1 MNNPFPKLLS
11 SQVAFDMA
19 QTLLMGFQRH
29 YSIFREAGKSAK
41 ESFEKQDWH
50 NIRQLLRD
58 RITFYDQRVIET
70 AQALEEEFDAH
81 AISDEIWQQVKL
93 HYIGLLSNLHQPELA
108 ETFFNS
114 VTTRILASRYFN
126 NKFIFIRPTISTEY
140 LENDEAP
147 SKPSYRAYYPGDIS
161 GLRAVTRN
169 LLTSFELQNPFENL
183 ERDLTLTTELIEN
196 SLADTNS
203 STDFQIHALSTL
215 FFRNKTAYIMG
226 RIINGEKIFPLVI
239 ALMHNPKGQL
249 VIDGVLLTEVH
260 LRLIFSFT
268 HSYFLVDMEVPSAYV
283 TFMRSLLPHKPRAEI
298 YNMVGLQKHG
308 KNLFY
313 RDFQHHLMH
322 STDRFRIAP
331 GIRGLVMLVFDLPSY
346 PYVFKL
352 IKDYFPPPKETSREQ
367 IIAKYQLVKQHDRVG
382 RMADSLEFS
391 NVAFPLERVTPELLS
406 EIQEQCSSLLELSIN
421 PTGEKELIIKHL
433 YIERR
438 MTPLNIR
445 LQEGS
450 PSEVEDGVIQY
461 GEAIK
466 NLIAAN
472 IFPGDLLYKNFGV
485 TRYGRVAF
493 YDYDEIEYLTD
504 CEVRHVPAPR
514 NEDDEMA
521 SEPWYRIGPKDI
533 FPETYKTFL
542 LGNDRIKQLLLKH
555 HADLFDPAMWQSYK
569 DRLLSGEIPDFI
581 EYDHSLRL
589 KNIFPQKFS

>member
-19 QTLLMGFQRH
+19 QTLLQGFMRH
-29 YSIFREAGKSAK
+29 YSIFRDAGRLAK
-41 ESFEKQDWH
+41 EAFENQDWH
-50 NIRQLLRD
+50 GIRQLLRD

-70 AQALEEEFDAH
+70 AQNLEDEFDAH
-81 AISDEIWQQVKL
+81 ALSDEIWQQVKL

-114 VTTRILASRYFN
+114 VTTRILASKYFN
-126 NKFIFIRPTISTEY
+126 NKFIFVRPTISTEY

-147 SKPSYRAYYPGDIS
+147 SKPSYRAYYPGDVQ
-161 GLRAVTRN
+161 GLQPV
-169 LLTSFELQNPFENL
+169 LKSLITSFDLKNSFENL
-183 ERDLTLTTELIEN
+183 ERDLDLTTALIKE
-196 SLADTNS
+196 SLSSTTS

-226 RIINGEKIFPLVI
+226 RIINGEKISPVVL

-249 VIDGVLLTEVH
+249 VIDGILLSEVD

-283 TFMRSLLPHKPRAEI
+283 TFMRSLLPHKPRAEL
-298 YNMVGLQKHG
+298 YNMIGLQKHG

-322 STDRFRIAP
+322 STDQFRIAP

-352 IKDYFPPPKETSREQ
+352 IKDYFPPPKETSRNQ
-367 IIAKYQLVKQHDRVG
+367 IMAKYQLVKQHDRVG

-391 NVAFPLERVTPELLS
+391 NVAFPLNRFTPELLT
-406 EIQEQCSSLLELSIN
+406 ELEEHCASLLEFSG
-421 PTGEKELIIKHL
+421 GEGPDAELVIKHL

-450 PSEVEDGVIQY
+450 PTEIEDGVIQY

-504 CEVRHVPAPR
+504 CEIREVPAPR

-542 LGNDRIKQLLLKH
+542 LGNDQIRDLLLKH
-555 HADLFDPAMWQSYK
+555 HPDLFEPTMWQSYK
-569 DRLLSGEIPDFI
+569 NRLLAGEIPDFI
-581 EYDHSLRL
+581 EYDQTLRL
-589 KNIFPQKFS
+589 KNIFPDYYR

>member
-1 MNNPFPKLLS
+1 
-11 SQVAFDMA
+11 MA

-29 YSIFREAGKSAK
+29 YNIFREAGRSAK
-41 ESFEKQDWH
+41 QAFENQDWH
-50 NIRQLLRD
+50 GIRQLLRD
-58 RITFYDQRVIET
+58 RITFYDQRVMET
-70 AQALEEEFDAH
+70 AQTLEDEFDAH
-81 AISDEIWQQVKL
+81 ALSDEIWQQVKL

-114 VTTRILASRYFN
+114 VTTRILASEYFN
-126 NKFIFIRPTISTEY
+126 NKFIFVRPTISTEY

-147 SKPSYRAYYPGDIS
+147 SKPSYRAYYPGDIH
-161 GLRAVTRN
+161 GLTLVLRN
-169 LLTSFELQNPFENL
+169 MIESFEIKNVFEDLDRDLDLTSS
-183 ERDLTLTTELIEN
+183 LIKD
-196 SLADTNS
+196 SLSNTSS
-203 STDFQIHALSTL
+203 STDFQIHTLSTL

-226 RIINGEKIFPLVI
+226 RIINGENIFPLVL
-239 ALMHNPKGQL
+239 ALMHNSKGQL
-249 VIDGVLLTEVH
+249 VIDGILLSEVH

-268 HSYFLVDMEVPSAYV
+268 HSYFLADMEVPSAYV
-283 TFMRSLLPHKPRAEI
+283 TFMRSLLPHKPRAEL
-298 YNMVGLQKHG
+298 YNMIGLQKHG

-313 RDFQHHLMH
+313 RDLQHHLMH
-322 STDRFRIAP
+322 SSDRFRIAP

-352 IKDYFPPPKETSREQ
+352 IKDNFPPPKETSRAQ
-367 IIAKYQLVKQHDRVG
+367 IMAKYQLVKQHDRVG
-382 RMADSLEFS
+382 RMADSLEFA
-391 NVAFPLERVTPELLS
+391 NIAFPLDRFTPELLT
-406 EIQEQCSSLLELSIN
+406 ELREQCFSSLEFSTDTNSEQELV
-421 PTGEKELIIKHL
+421 IKHL

-450 PSEVEDGVIQY
+450 PKEVEDGVIQY
-461 GEAIK
+461 GDAIK

-504 CEVRHVPAPR
+504 CQIRKVPDAR
-514 NEDDEMA
+514 DEGDEMA

-542 LGNDRIKQLLLKH
+542 LGNDHIRKLLLKH
-555 HADLFDPAMWQSYK
+555 HADLFEPSMWQSYK
-569 DRLLSGEIPDFI
+569 DRLLAGEIPDFI
-581 EYDHSLRL
+581 EYDQALRL
-589 KNIFPQKFS
+589 KNIYPEKFS

>member
-19 QTLLMGFQRH
+19 QTLLQGFMRH
-29 YSIFREAGKSAK
+29 YSIFRDAGRLAK
-41 ESFEKQDWH
+41 EAFENQDWH
-50 NIRQLLRD
+50 GIRQLLRD

-70 AQALEEEFDAH
+70 AQNLEDEFDAH
-81 AISDEIWQQVKL
+81 ALSDEIWQQVKL
-93 HYIGLLSNLHQPELA
+93 HYIGLLSKLHQPELA

-114 VTTRILASRYFN
+114 VTTRILASKYFN
-126 NKFIFIRPTISTEY
+126 NKFILVRPTISTEY

-147 SKPSYRAYYPGDIS
+147 SKPSYRAYYPGDVQ
-161 GLRAVTRN
+161 GLQPV
-169 LLTSFELQNPFENL
+169 LKSLITSFDLKNSFENL
-183 ERDLTLTTELIEN
+183 ERDLDLTTALIKE
-196 SLADTNS
+196 SLSSTTR

-226 RIINGEKIFPLVI
+226 RIINGEKISPVVL

-249 VIDGVLLTEVH
+249 VIDGILLSEVD

-283 TFMRSLLPHKPRAEI
+283 TFMRSLLPHKPRAEL
-298 YNMVGLQKHG
+298 YNMIGLQKHG

-322 STDRFRIAP
+322 STDQFRIAP

-352 IKDYFPPPKETSREQ
+352 IKDYFPPPKETSRNQ
-367 IIAKYQLVKQHDRVG
+367 IMAKYQLVKQHDRVG

-391 NVAFPLERVTPELLS
+391 NVAFPLNRFTPELLT
-406 EIQEQCSSLLELSIN
+406 ELEEHCASLLEFSG
-421 PTGEKELIIKHL
+421 GEGPDAELVIKHL

-450 PSEVEDGVIQY
+450 PTEIEDGVIQY

-504 CEVRHVPAPR
+504 CEIREVPAPR

-542 LGNDRIKQLLLKH
+542 LGNDQIRDLLLKH
-555 HADLFDPAMWQSYK
+555 HPDLFEPTMWQSYK
-569 DRLLSGEIPDFI
+569 NRLLAGEIPDFI
-581 EYDHSLRL
+581 EYDQTLRL
-589 KNIFPQKFS
+589 KNIFPDYYR

>member
-11 SQVAFDMA
+11 SQVAYDMA

-29 YSIFREAGKSAK
+29 YSIFREAGRSAK
-41 ESFEKQDWH
+41 QAFENRNWQG
-50 NIRQLLRD
+50 IRQLLRD

-70 AQALEEEFDAH
+70 AQMLEDEFDAH
-81 AISDEIWQQVKL
+81 ALSDEIWQQVKL

-114 VTTRILASRYFN
+114 VTTRILASKYFN
-126 NKFIFIRPTISTEY
+126 NKFIFVRPTISTEY

-147 SKPSYRAYYPGDIS
+147 SKPSYRAYYPGDID
-161 GLRAVTRN
+161 GLKPILKN
-169 LLTSFELQNPFENL
+169 LINSFELNNSFENL
-183 ERDLTLTTELIEN
+183 ERDLDLTTKLIQD
-196 SLADTNS
+196 SLSHTSS

-226 RIINGEKIFPLVI
+226 RIINGEKIFPLVL
-239 ALMHNPKGQL
+239 ALMHNAKGQL
-249 VIDGVLLTEVH
+249 VIDGILLSEVH

-283 TFMRSLLPHKPRAEI
+283 TFMRSLLPHKPRAEL
-298 YNMVGLQKHG
+298 YNMIGLQKHG

-322 STDRFRIAP
+322 STDPFRIAP

-367 IIAKYQLVKQHDRVG
+367 IMAKYQLVKQHDRVG

-391 NVAFPLERVTPELLS
+391 NVAFPLNRFTPELLA
-406 EIQEQCSSLLELSIN
+406 ELREHCSSLLEFNSN
-421 PTGEKELIIKHL
+421 DAEQELVIKHL

-450 PSEVEDGVIQY
+450 PQEIEDGVIQY

-504 CEVRHVPAPR
+504 CEIRRVPPPR
-514 NEDDEMA
+514 DEEDEMA

-533 FPETYKTFL
+533 FPETYKAFL
-542 LGNDRIKQLLLKH
+542 LGNDRIRELLLKH
-555 HADLFDPAMWQSYK
+555 HADLFEPSMWQSYK
-569 DRLLSGEIPDFI
+569 DRLLAGEIPDFI
-581 EYDHSLRL
+581 EYDQSLRL
-589 KNIFPQKFS
+589 KQIFPKEFA

>member
-19 QTLLMGFQRH
+19 QTLLMGFMRH
-29 YSIFREAGKSAK
+29 YSIFREAGRSAK
-41 ESFEKQDWH
+41 QAFENQDWH
-50 NIRQLLRD
+50 GIRQLLRD

-70 AQALEEEFDAH
+70 AQNLEDEFDAH
-81 AISDEIWQQVKL
+81 ALSDEIWQQVKL

-114 VTTRILASRYFN
+114 VTTRILASKYFN
-126 NKFIFIRPTISTEY
+126 NKFIFVRPTISTEY
-140 LENDEAP
+140 LENDEMP
-147 SKPSYRAYYPGDIS
+147 SRPSYRAYYPGEIQ
-161 GLRAVTRN
+161 GLKSVLKN
-169 LLTSFELQNPFENL
+169 LIDSFDLKNSFENL
-183 ERDLTLTTELIEN
+183 DRDLELTTALIQE
-196 SLADTNS
+196 SLSTTTS

-226 RIINGEKIFPLVI
+226 RIINGEKISPLVL
-239 ALMHNPKGQL
+239 ALMHTANGKL
-249 VIDGVLLTEVH
+249 VIDGILLSEVH

-298 YNMVGLQKHG
+298 YNMLGLQKHG

-322 STDRFRIAP
+322 STDQFRIAP

-367 IIAKYQLVKQHDRVG
+367 IMAKYQLVKQHDRVG

-391 NVAFPLERVTPELLS
+391 NVAFPLNRFTPQLLAEL
-406 EIQEQCSSLLELSIN
+406 EEHCASLLEFSQN
-421 PTGEKELIIKHL
+421 HGPDAELVIKHL

-450 PSEVEDGVIQY
+450 LSEIEDGVIQY

-504 CEVRHVPAPR
+504 CEIREVPASR

-542 LGNDRIKQLLLKH
+542 LGNDQIRDLLLKH
-555 HADLFDPAMWQSYK
+555 HADLFEPAMWQSYK
-569 DRLLSGEIPDFI
+569 NRLLAGEIPDFI
-581 EYDHSLRL
+581 EYDQALRL
-589 KNIFPQKFS
+589 KHIFPEKFK

>member
-1 MNNPFPKLLS
+1 
-11 SQVAFDMA
+11 
-19 QTLLMGFQRH
+19 
-29 YSIFREAGKSAK
+29 
-41 ESFEKQDWH
+41 
-50 NIRQLLRD
+50 
-58 RITFYDQRVIET
+58 
-70 AQALEEEFDAH
+70 
-81 AISDEIWQQVKL
+81 
-93 HYIGLLSNLHQPELA
+93 
-108 ETFFNS
+108 
-114 VTTRILASRYFN
+114 
-126 NKFIFIRPTISTEY
+126 
-140 LENDEAP
+140 
-147 SKPSYRAYYPGDIS
+147 
-161 GLRAVTRN
+161 
-169 LLTSFELQNPFENL
+169 
-183 ERDLTLTTELIEN
+183 
-196 SLADTNS
+196 
-203 STDFQIHALSTL
+203 
-215 FFRNKTAYIMG
+215 
-226 RIINGEKIFPLVI
+226 
-239 ALMHNPKGQL
+239 
-249 VIDGVLLTEVH
+249 
-260 LRLIFSFT
+260 
-268 HSYFLVDMEVPSAYV
+268 
-283 TFMRSLLPHKPRAEI
+283 
-298 YNMVGLQKHG
+298 
-308 KNLFY
+308 
-313 RDFQHHLMH
+313 
-322 STDRFRIAP
+322 
-331 GIRGLVMLVFDLPSY
+331 MLVFDLPSY

-367 IIAKYQLVKQHDRVG
+367 IMAKYQLVKQHDRVG

-391 NVAFPLERVTPELLS
+391 NVAFPLERFTPALIS
-406 EIQEQCSSLLELSIN
+406 EIQKQCSFLLEFSTN
-421 PTGEKELIIKHL
+421 PSGESELIIKHL

-504 CEVRHVPAPR
+504 CEVRHVPTPR

>member
-19 QTLLMGFQRH
+19 QTLLQGFMRH
-29 YSIFREAGKSAK
+29 YSIFRDAGRLAK
-41 ESFEKQDWH
+41 AAFESQDWH
-50 NIRQLLRD
+50 GIRQLLRD
-58 RITFYDQRVIET
+58 RITFYDQRVLET
-70 AQALEEEFDAH
+70 ARHLEEEFDAP
-81 AISDEIWQQVKL
+81 ALSDEIWQQVKL

-114 VTTRILASRYFN
+114 VTTRILASKYFN
-126 NKFIFIRPTISTEY
+126 NKFIFVRPTISTEY

-147 SKPSYRAYYPGDIS
+147 SKPSYRAYYPGDIQ
-161 GLRAVTRN
+161 GLQFVLRS
-169 LLTSFELQNPFENL
+169 LISSFDLKNSFENL
-183 ERDLTLTTELIEN
+183 DRDLELTTKLIKQ
-196 SLADTNS
+196 SLSNTTS

-226 RIINGEKIFPLVI
+226 RIINGEKISPLVL

-249 VIDGVLLTEVH
+249 IIDGILLSEVD

-283 TFMRSLLPHKPRAEI
+283 TFMRSLLPHKPRAEL
-298 YNMVGLQKHG
+298 YNMIGLQKHG

-322 STDRFRIAP
+322 STDQFRIAP

-352 IKDYFPPPKETSREQ
+352 IKDFFPPPKETSRDQ
-367 IIAKYQLVKQHDRVG
+367 IMAKYQLVKQHDRVG

-391 NVAFPLERVTPELLS
+391 NVAFPLNRFTPELLA
-406 EIQEQCSSLLELSIN
+406 ELEEHCASLLEFSGSEG
-421 PTGEKELIIKHL
+421 PDSELVIKHL

-450 PSEVEDGVIQY
+450 PAEIEDGVIQY

-504 CEVRHVPAPR
+504 CEIREVPTPR

-542 LGNDRIKQLLLKH
+542 LGNDQIRDLLLKH
-555 HADLFDPAMWQSYK
+555 HADLFHPAMWQSYK
-569 DRLLSGEIPDFI
+569 NRLLAGEIPDFI
-581 EYDHSLRL
+581 EYDQSLRL
-589 KNIFPQKFS
+589 RNIFPDTYR

>member
-11 SQVAFDMA
+11 SQVAYDMA

-29 YSIFREAGKSAK
+29 YSIFREAGRSAK
-41 ESFEKQDWH
+41 QAFENRNWQG
-50 NIRQLLRD
+50 IRQLLRD

-70 AQALEEEFDAH
+70 AQMLEDEFDAH
-81 AISDEIWQQVKL
+81 ALSDEIWQQVKL

-114 VTTRILASRYFN
+114 VTTRILASKYFN
-126 NKFIFIRPTISTEY
+126 NKFIFVRPTISTEY

-147 SKPSYRAYYPGDIS
+147 SKPSYRAYYPGDID
-161 GLRAVTRN
+161 GLKPILKN
-169 LLTSFELQNPFENL
+169 LVNSFELNNSFENL
-183 ERDLTLTTELIEN
+183 ERDLDLTTKLIQD
-196 SLADTNS
+196 SLSHTSS

-226 RIINGEKIFPLVI
+226 RIINGEKIFPLVL
-239 ALMHNPKGQL
+239 ALMHNAKGQL
-249 VIDGVLLTEVH
+249 VIDGILLSEVH

-283 TFMRSLLPHKPRAEI
+283 TFMRSLLPHKPRAEL
-298 YNMVGLQKHG
+298 YNMIGLQKHG

-322 STDRFRIAP
+322 STDPFRIAP

-367 IIAKYQLVKQHDRVG
+367 IMAKYQLVKQHDRVG

-391 NVAFPLERVTPELLS
+391 NVAFPLNRFTPELLA
-406 EIQEQCSSLLELSIN
+406 ELREHCSSLLEFNSN
-421 PTGEKELIIKHL
+421 DAEQELVIKHL

-450 PSEVEDGVIQY
+450 PQEIEDGVIQY

-504 CEVRHVPAPR
+504 CEIRRVPPPR
-514 NEDDEMA
+514 DEEDEMA

-533 FPETYKTFL
+533 FPETYKAFL
-542 LGNDRIKQLLLKH
+542 LGNDRIRELLLKH
-555 HADLFDPAMWQSYK
+555 HADLFEPSMWQSYK
-569 DRLLSGEIPDFI
+569 DRLLAGEIPDFI
-581 EYDHSLRL
+581 EYDQSLRL
-589 KNIFPQKFS
+589 KQIFPKEFA

>member
-19 QTLLMGFQRH
+19 QTLLQGFMRH
-29 YSIFREAGKSAK
+29 YSIFRDAGRLAK
-41 ESFEKQDWH
+41 EAFENQDWH
-50 NIRQLLRD
+50 GIRQLLRD

-70 AQALEEEFDAH
+70 AQNLEDEFDAH
-81 AISDEIWQQVKL
+81 ALSDEIWQQVKL

-114 VTTRILASRYFN
+114 VTTRILASKYFN
-126 NKFIFIRPTISTEY
+126 NKFIFVRPTISTEY

-147 SKPSYRAYYPGDIS
+147 SKPSYRAYYPGDVQ
-161 GLRAVTRN
+161 GLQPV
-169 LLTSFELQNPFENL
+169 LKSLITSFDLKNSFENL
-183 ERDLTLTTELIEN
+183 ERDLDLTTALIKE
-196 SLADTNS
+196 SLSSTTR

-226 RIINGEKIFPLVI
+226 RIINGEKISPLVL

-249 VIDGVLLTEVH
+249 VIDGILLSEVD

-283 TFMRSLLPHKPRAEI
+283 TFMRSLLPHKPRAEL
-298 YNMVGLQKHG
+298 YNMIGLQKHG

-322 STDRFRIAP
+322 STDQFRIAP

-352 IKDYFPPPKETSREQ
+352 IKDYFPPPKETSRNQ
-367 IIAKYQLVKQHDRVG
+367 IMAKYQLVKQHDRVG

-391 NVAFPLERVTPELLS
+391 NVAFPLNRFTPELLT
-406 EIQEQCSSLLELSIN
+406 ELEEHCASLLEFSG
-421 PTGEKELIIKHL
+421 GEGPDAELVIKHL

-450 PSEVEDGVIQY
+450 PTEIEDGVIQY

-504 CEVRHVPAPR
+504 CEIREVPAPR

-542 LGNDRIKQLLLKH
+542 LGNDQIRDLLLKH
-555 HADLFDPAMWQSYK
+555 HPDLFEPTMWQSYK
-569 DRLLSGEIPDFI
+569 NRLLAGEIPDFI
-581 EYDHSLRL
+581 EYDQTLRL
-589 KNIFPQKFS
+589 KNIFPDYYR

>member
-11 SQVAFDMA
+11 SQVAYDMA

-29 YSIFREAGKSAK
+29 YSIFREAGRSAK
-41 ESFEKQDWH
+41 QAFENRNWQG
-50 NIRQLLRD
+50 IRQLLRD

-70 AQALEEEFDAH
+70 AQMLEDEFDAH
-81 AISDEIWQQVKL
+81 ALSDEIWQQVKL

-114 VTTRILASRYFN
+114 VTTRILASKYFN
-126 NKFIFIRPTISTEY
+126 NKFIFVRPTISTEY

-147 SKPSYRAYYPGDIS
+147 SKPSYRAYYPGDID
-161 GLRAVTRN
+161 GLKPILKN
-169 LLTSFELQNPFENL
+169 LVNSFELNNSFENL
-183 ERDLTLTTELIEN
+183 ERDLDLTTKLIRD
-196 SLADTNS
+196 SLSHTSS

-226 RIINGEKIFPLVI
+226 RIINGEKIFPLVL
-239 ALMHNPKGQL
+239 ALMHNAKGQL
-249 VIDGVLLTEVH
+249 VIDGILLSEVH

-283 TFMRSLLPHKPRAEI
+283 TFMRSLLPHKPRAEL
-298 YNMVGLQKHG
+298 YNMIGLQKHG

-322 STDRFRIAP
+322 STDPFRIAP

-367 IIAKYQLVKQHDRVG
+367 IMAKYQLVKQHDRVG

-391 NVAFPLERVTPELLS
+391 NVAFPLNRFTPELLA
-406 EIQEQCSSLLELSIN
+406 ELREHCSSLLEFNSN
-421 PTGEKELIIKHL
+421 DAEQELVIKHL

-450 PSEVEDGVIQY
+450 PQEIEDGVIQY

-504 CEVRHVPAPR
+504 CEIRRVPPPR
-514 NEDDEMA
+514 DEEDEMA

-533 FPETYKTFL
+533 FPETYKAFL
-542 LGNDRIKQLLLKH
+542 LGNDRIRELLLKH
-555 HADLFDPAMWQSYK
+555 HADLFEPSMWQSYK
-569 DRLLSGEIPDFI
+569 DRLLAGEIPDFI
-581 EYDHSLRL
+581 EYDQSLRL
-589 KNIFPQKFS
+589 KHIFPKEFA

>member
-11 SQVAFDMA
+11 SQVAYDMA

-29 YSIFREAGKSAK
+29 YSIFREAGRSAK
-41 ESFEKQDWH
+41 QAFENRNWQG
-50 NIRQLLRD
+50 IRQLLRD

-70 AQALEEEFDAH
+70 AQMLEDEFDAH
-81 AISDEIWQQVKL
+81 ALSDEIWQQVKL

-114 VTTRILASRYFN
+114 VTTRILASKYFN
-126 NKFIFIRPTISTEY
+126 NKFIFVRPTISTEY

-147 SKPSYRAYYPGDIS
+147 SKPSYRAYYPGDID
-161 GLRAVTRN
+161 GLKPILKN
-169 LLTSFELQNPFENL
+169 LVNSFELNNSFENL
-183 ERDLTLTTELIEN
+183 ERDLDLTTKLIQD
-196 SLADTNS
+196 SLSHTSS

-226 RIINGEKIFPLVI
+226 RIINGEKIFPLVL
-239 ALMHNPKGQL
+239 ALMHNAKGQL
-249 VIDGVLLTEVH
+249 VIDGILLSEVH

-283 TFMRSLLPHKPRAEI
+283 TFMRSLLPHKPRAEL
-298 YNMVGLQKHG
+298 YNMIGLQKHG

-322 STDRFRIAP
+322 STDPFRIAP

-367 IIAKYQLVKQHDRVG
+367 IMAKYQLVKQHDRVG

-391 NVAFPLERVTPELLS
+391 NVAFPLNRFTPELLA
-406 EIQEQCSSLLELSIN
+406 ELREHCSSLLEFNSN
-421 PTGEKELIIKHL
+421 DAEQELVIKHL

-450 PSEVEDGVIQY
+450 PQEIEDGVIQY

-504 CEVRHVPAPR
+504 CEIRRVPPPR
-514 NEDDEMA
+514 DEEDEMA

-533 FPETYKTFL
+533 FPETYKAFL
-542 LGNDRIKQLLLKH
+542 LGNDRIRELLLKH
-555 HADLFDPAMWQSYK
+555 HADLFEPSMWQSYK
-569 DRLLSGEIPDFI
+569 DRLLAGEIPDFI
-581 EYDHSLRL
+581 EYDQSLRL
-589 KNIFPQKFS
+589 KHIFPKEFA

>member
-19 QTLLMGFQRH
+19 QTLLQGFMRH
-29 YSIFREAGKSAK
+29 YSIFRDAGRLAK
-41 ESFEKQDWH
+41 AAFENQDWH
-50 NIRQLLRD
+50 GIRQLLRD
-58 RITFYDQRVIET
+58 RITFYDQRVLET
-70 AQALEEEFDAH
+70 ARHLEEEFDAP
-81 AISDEIWQQVKL
+81 ALSDEIWQQVKL

-114 VTTRILASRYFN
+114 VTTRILASKYFN
-126 NKFIFIRPTISTEY
+126 NKFIFVRPTISTEY

-147 SKPSYRAYYPGDIS
+147 SKPSYRAYYPGDIQ
-161 GLRAVTRN
+161 GLQFVLRS
-169 LLTSFELQNPFENL
+169 LISSFDLKNSFENL
-183 ERDLTLTTELIEN
+183 DRDLDLTTKLIKQ
-196 SLADTNS
+196 SLSNTTS

-226 RIINGEKIFPLVI
+226 RIINGEKISPLVL
-239 ALMHNPKGQL
+239 ALMHNPKGEL
-249 VIDGVLLTEVH
+249 VIDGILLSEVD

-283 TFMRSLLPHKPRAEI
+283 TFMRSLLPHKPRAEL
-298 YNMVGLQKHG
+298 YNMIGLQKHG

-322 STDRFRIAP
+322 STDQFRIAP

-352 IKDYFPPPKETSREQ
+352 IKDYFPPPKETSRDQ
-367 IIAKYQLVKQHDRVG
+367 IMAKYQLVKQHDRVG

-391 NVAFPLERVTPELLS
+391 NVAFPLNRFTAELLS
-406 EIQEQCSSLLELSIN
+406 ELEEHCASLLEFSG
-421 PTGEKELIIKHL
+421 GEGPDAELVIKHL

-450 PSEVEDGVIQY
+450 PAEIEDGVIQY

-504 CEVRHVPAPR
+504 CEIREVPAPR

-542 LGNDRIKQLLLKH
+542 LGNDQIRDLLLKH
-555 HADLFDPAMWQSYK
+555 HADLFQPAMWQSYK
-569 DRLLSGEIPDFI
+569 NRLLAGEIPDFI
-581 EYDHSLRL
+581 EYDQSLRL
-589 KNIFPQKFS
+589 KNIFPDNF

>member
-19 QTLLMGFQRH
+19 QTLLQGFMRH
-29 YSIFREAGKSAK
+29 YSIFRDAGRLAK
-41 ESFEKQDWH
+41 QAFENQDWH
-50 NIRQLLRD
+50 GIRQLLRD

-70 AQALEEEFDAH
+70 AANLEDEFDAH
-81 AISDEIWQQVKL
+81 ALSDEIWQQVKL

-114 VTTRILASRYFN
+114 VTTRILASKYFN
-126 NKFIFIRPTISTEY
+126 NKFIFVRPTISTEY
-140 LENDEAP
+140 LENDEVP
-147 SKPSYRAYYPGDIS
+147 SKPSYRAYYPGDVQ
-161 GLRAVTRN
+161 GLQTVLKSLIA
-169 LLTSFELQNPFENL
+169 SFDLKNSFENL
-183 ERDLTLTTELIEN
+183 DRDLELTTVLIKK
-196 SLADTNS
+196 SLS
-203 STDFQIHALSTL
+203 STASATDFQIHALSTL

-226 RIINGEKIFPLVI
+226 RIINGEKISPLVL
-239 ALMHNPKGQL
+239 ALMHNSKGEL
-249 VIDGVLLTEVH
+249 VIDGILLSDVH

-283 TFMRSLLPHKPRAEI
+283 TFMRSLLPHKPRAEL
-298 YNMVGLQKHG
+298 YNMIGLQKHG

-322 STDRFRIAP
+322 STDQFRIAP

-352 IKDYFPPPKETSREQ
+352 IKDFFPPPKETTREQ
-367 IIAKYQLVKQHDRVG
+367 IMAKYQLVKQHDRVG

-391 NVAFPLERVTPELLS
+391 NVAFPLNRFTPELLA
-406 EIQEQCSSLLELSIN
+406 ELEEHCSSLLEFSKN
-421 PTGEKELIIKHL
+421 DGPDAELVIKHL

-450 PSEVEDGVIQY
+450 PAEIEDGVIQY

-504 CEVRHVPAPR
+504 CEIREVPESR

-542 LGNDRIKQLLLKH
+542 LGNDQIRDLLLKH
-555 HADLFDPAMWQSYK
+555 HADLFKPAMWQSYK
-569 DRLLSGEIPDFI
+569 NRLLAGEIPDFI
-581 EYDHSLRL
+581 EYDQSLRL
-589 KNIFPQKFS
+589 KNIFPDNYR

>member
-19 QTLLMGFQRH
+19 QTLLEGFMRH
-29 YSIFREAGKSAK
+29 YSIFRDAGRLAK
-41 ESFEKQDWH
+41 NAFENQDWH
-50 NIRQLLRD
+50 GIRQLLRD
-58 RITFYDQRVIET
+58 RITFYDQRVLET
-70 AQALEEEFDAH
+70 ARHLEEEFDAP
-81 AISDEIWQQVKL
+81 ALSDEIWQQVKL

-114 VTTRILASRYFN
+114 VTTRILASKYFN
-126 NKFIFIRPTISTEY
+126 NKFIFVRPTISTEY

-147 SKPSYRAYYPGDIS
+147 SKPSYRAYYPGDIQ
-161 GLRAVTRN
+161 GLQSVLKN
-169 LLTSFELQNPFENL
+169 LITSFGLKNSFENL
-183 ERDLTLTTELIEN
+183 DRDLELTTALIQE
-196 SLADTNS
+196 SLSTTAS

-226 RIINGEKIFPLVI
+226 RIINGEKISPLVL
-239 ALMHNPKGQL
+239 ALMHNPKGEL
-249 VIDGVLLTEVH
+249 VIDGILLSEID

-283 TFMRSLLPHKPRAEI
+283 TFMRSLLPHKPRAEL
-298 YNMVGLQKHG
+298 YNMIGLQKHG

-367 IIAKYQLVKQHDRVG
+367 IMAKYQLVKQHDRVG

-391 NVAFPLERVTPELLS
+391 NVAFPLNRFTPELLA
-406 EIQEQCSSLLELSIN
+406 ELEEHCSSLLEFGN
-421 PTGEKELIIKHL
+421 HDDPNTELVIKHL

-450 PSEVEDGVIQY
+450 PPEIEDGVIQY

-504 CEVRHVPAPR
+504 CEIREVPAPR
-514 NEDDEMA
+514 NEEDEMA

-542 LGNDRIKQLLLKH
+542 LGNKQIRDLLLKH
-555 HADLFDPAMWQSYK
+555 HADLFEPAMWQSYK
-569 DRLLSGEIPDFI
+569 NRLLAGEIPDFI
-581 EYDHSLRL
+581 EYDQSLRL
-589 KNIFPQKFS
+589 RSIFPDHYR

>member
-19 QTLLMGFQRH
+19 QTLLQGFMRH
-29 YSIFREAGKSAK
+29 YSIFRDAGRLAK
-41 ESFEKQDWH
+41 AAFENQDWH
-50 NIRQLLRD
+50 GIRQLLRD

-70 AQALEEEFDAH
+70 AHHLEVEFDAP
-81 AISDEIWQQVKL
+81 ALSDEIWQQVKL

-126 NKFIFIRPTISTEY
+126 NKFIFVRPTISTEY

-147 SKPSYRAYYPGDIS
+147 SKPSYRAYYPGDVQ
-161 GLRAVTRN
+161 GLQPV
-169 LLTSFELQNPFENL
+169 LKSLITSFDLKNSFENL
-183 ERDLTLTTELIEN
+183 DRDLDLTAKLIKQ
-196 SLADTNS
+196 SLSDTTS
-203 STDFQIHALSTL
+203 STDFQIHTLSTL

-226 RIINGEKIFPLVI
+226 RIINGEKISPLVL
-239 ALMHNPKGQL
+239 ALMHNPKDEL
-249 VIDGVLLTEVH
+249 VIDGILLSEID

-283 TFMRSLLPHKPRAEI
+283 TFMRSLLPHKPRAEL
-298 YNMVGLQKHG
+298 YNMIGLQKHG

-322 STDRFRIAP
+322 STDQFRIAP

-352 IKDYFPPPKETSREQ
+352 IKDYFPPPKETSRDQ
-367 IIAKYQLVKQHDRVG
+367 IMAKYQLVKQHDRVG

-391 NVAFPLERVTPELLS
+391 NVAFPLNRFTPQLLAEL
-406 EIQEQCSSLLELSIN
+406 EEHCSSLLEFN
-421 PTGEKELIIKHL
+421 EKEGMDSELVIKHL

-450 PSEVEDGVIQY
+450 PAEIEDGVIQY

-504 CEVRHVPAPR
+504 CEIREVPAPR

-533 FPETYKTFL
+533 FPETYRTFL
-542 LGNDRIKQLLLKH
+542 LGNDQIRDLLLKH
-555 HADLFDPAMWQSYK
+555 HADLFQPAMWQSYK
-569 DRLLSGEIPDFI
+569 NRLLAGEIPDFI
-581 EYDHSLRL
+581 EYDQSLRL
-589 KNIFPQKFS
+589 RNIFPDNF

>member
-1 MNNPFPKLLS
+1 
-11 SQVAFDMA
+11 MA

-29 YSIFREAGKSAK
+29 YNIFREAGRSAK
-41 ESFEKQDWH
+41 QAFENQDWH
-50 NIRQLLRD
+50 GIRQLLRD
-58 RITFYDQRVIET
+58 RITFYDQRVMET
-70 AQALEEEFDAH
+70 AQTLEDEFDAH
-81 AISDEIWQQVKL
+81 ALSDEIWQQVKL

-114 VTTRILASRYFN
+114 VTTRILASEYFN
-126 NKFIFIRPTISTEY
+126 NKFIFVRPTISTEY

-147 SKPSYRAYYPGDIS
+147 SKPSYRAYYPGDIH
-161 GLRAVTRN
+161 GLTLVLRN
-169 LLTSFELQNPFENL
+169 MIESFEIKNVFEDLDRDLDLTSS
-183 ERDLTLTTELIEN
+183 LIKD
-196 SLADTNS
+196 SLSNTSS
-203 STDFQIHALSTL
+203 STDFQIHTLSTL

-226 RIINGEKIFPLVI
+226 RIINGENIFPLVL
-239 ALMHNPKGQL
+239 ALMHNSKGQL
-249 VIDGVLLTEVH
+249 VIDGILLSEVH

-268 HSYFLVDMEVPSAYV
+268 HSYFLADMEVPSAYV
-283 TFMRSLLPHKPRAEI
+283 TFMRSLLPHKPRAEL
-298 YNMVGLQKHG
+298 YNMIGLQKHG

-313 RDFQHHLMH
+313 RDLQHHLMH
-322 STDRFRIAP
+322 SSDRFRIAP

-352 IKDYFPPPKETSREQ
+352 IKDNFPPPKETSRAQ
-367 IIAKYQLVKQHDRVG
+367 IMAKYQLVKQHDRVG
-382 RMADSLEFS
+382 RMADSLEFA
-391 NVAFPLERVTPELLS
+391 NIAFPLDRFTPKLLTELR
-406 EIQEQCSSLLELSIN
+406 EQCFSSLEFSTDTNSEQELV
-421 PTGEKELIIKHL
+421 IKHL

-450 PSEVEDGVIQY
+450 PKEVEDGVIQY
-461 GEAIK
+461 GDAIK

-504 CEVRHVPAPR
+504 CQIRKVPDAR
-514 NEDDEMA
+514 DEGDEMA

-542 LGNDRIKQLLLKH
+542 LGNDHIRKLLLKH
-555 HADLFDPAMWQSYK
+555 HADLFEPSMWQSYK
-569 DRLLSGEIPDFI
+569 DRLLAGEIPDFI
-581 EYDHSLRL
+581 EYDQALRL
-589 KNIFPQKFS
+589 KNIYPEKFS

>member
-29 YSIFREAGKSAK
+29 YNIFREAGRSAK
-41 ESFEKQDWH
+41 QAFENQDWH
-50 NIRQLLRD
+50 GIRQLLRD
-58 RITFYDQRVIET
+58 RITFYDQRVMET
-70 AQALEEEFDAH
+70 AQTLEDEFDAH
-81 AISDEIWQQVKL
+81 ALSDEIWQQVKL

-114 VTTRILASRYFN
+114 VTTRILASEYFN
-126 NKFIFIRPTISTEY
+126 NKFIFVRPTISTEY

-147 SKPSYRAYYPGDIS
+147 SKPSYRAYYPGDIH
-161 GLRAVTRN
+161 GLTLVLRN
-169 LLTSFELQNPFENL
+169 MIESFEIKNVFEDLDRDLDLTSS
-183 ERDLTLTTELIEN
+183 LIKD
-196 SLADTNS
+196 SLSNTSS
-203 STDFQIHALSTL
+203 STDFQIHTLSTL

-226 RIINGEKIFPLVI
+226 RIINGENIFPLVL
-239 ALMHNPKGQL
+239 ALMHNSKGQL
-249 VIDGVLLTEVH
+249 VIDGILLSEVH

-268 HSYFLVDMEVPSAYV
+268 HSYFLADMEVPSAYV
-283 TFMRSLLPHKPRAEI
+283 TFMRSLLPHKPRAEL
-298 YNMVGLQKHG
+298 YNMIGLQKHG

-313 RDFQHHLMH
+313 RDLQHHLMH
-322 STDRFRIAP
+322 SSDRFRIAP

-352 IKDYFPPPKETSREQ
+352 IKDNFPPPKETSRAQ
-367 IIAKYQLVKQHDRVG
+367 IMAKYQLVKQHDRVG
-382 RMADSLEFS
+382 RMADSLEFA
-391 NVAFPLERVTPELLS
+391 NIAFPLDRFTPKLLTELR
-406 EIQEQCSSLLELSIN
+406 EQCFSSLEFSTDTNSEQELV
-421 PTGEKELIIKHL
+421 IKHL

-450 PSEVEDGVIQY
+450 PKEVEDGVIQY
-461 GEAIK
+461 GDAIK

-504 CEVRHVPAPR
+504 CQIRKVPDAR
-514 NEDDEMA
+514 DEGDEMA

-542 LGNDRIKQLLLKH
+542 LGNDHIRKLLLKH
-555 HADLFDPAMWQSYK
+555 HADLFEPSMWQSYK
-569 DRLLSGEIPDFI
+569 DRLLAGEIPDFI
-581 EYDHSLRL
+581 EYDQALRL
-589 KNIFPQKFS
+589 KNIYPEKFS

>member
-19 QTLLMGFQRH
+19 QTLLQGFMRH
-29 YSIFREAGKSAK
+29 YSIFRDAGRLAK
-41 ESFEKQDWH
+41 AAFENQDWH
-50 NIRQLLRD
+50 GIRQLLRD

-70 AQALEEEFDAH
+70 AHHLEVEFDAP
-81 AISDEIWQQVKL
+81 ALSDEIWQQVKL

-126 NKFIFIRPTISTEY
+126 NKFIFVRPTISTEY

-147 SKPSYRAYYPGDIS
+147 SKPSYRAYYPGDVQ
-161 GLRAVTRN
+161 GLQPV
-169 LLTSFELQNPFENL
+169 LKSLITSFDLKNSFENL
-183 ERDLTLTTELIEN
+183 DRDLDLTAKLIKQ
-196 SLADTNS
+196 SLSDTTS
-203 STDFQIHALSTL
+203 STDFQIHTLSTL

-226 RIINGEKIFPLVI
+226 RIINGEKISPLVL
-239 ALMHNPKGQL
+239 ALMHNPKGEL
-249 VIDGVLLTEVH
+249 VIDGILLSEID

-283 TFMRSLLPHKPRAEI
+283 TFMRSLLPHKPRAEL
-298 YNMVGLQKHG
+298 YNMIGLQKHG

-322 STDRFRIAP
+322 STDQFRIAP

-352 IKDYFPPPKETSREQ
+352 IKDYFPPPKETSRDQ

-391 NVAFPLERVTPELLS
+391 NVAFPLNRFTPQLLAEL
-406 EIQEQCSSLLELSIN
+406 EEHCSSLLEFN
-421 PTGEKELIIKHL
+421 EKEGMDSELVIKHL

-450 PSEVEDGVIQY
+450 PAEIEDGVIQY

-504 CEVRHVPAPR
+504 CEIREVPAPR

-533 FPETYKTFL
+533 FPETYRTFL
-542 LGNDRIKQLLLKH
+542 LGNDQIRDLLLKH
-555 HADLFDPAMWQSYK
+555 HADLFQPAMWQSYK
-569 DRLLSGEIPDFI
+569 NRLLAGEIPDFI
-581 EYDHSLRL
+581 EYDQSLRL
-589 KNIFPQKFS
+589 RNIFPDNF

>member
-19 QTLLMGFQRH
+19 QTLLQGFMRH
-29 YSIFREAGKSAK
+29 YSIFRDAGRLAK
-41 ESFEKQDWH
+41 AAFENQDWH
-50 NIRQLLRD
+50 GIRQLLRD

-70 AQALEEEFDAH
+70 AHHLEVEFDAP
-81 AISDEIWQQVKL
+81 ALSDEIWQQVKL

-126 NKFIFIRPTISTEY
+126 NKFIFVRPTISTEY

-147 SKPSYRAYYPGDIS
+147 SKPSYRAYYPGDVQ
-161 GLRAVTRN
+161 GLQPV
-169 LLTSFELQNPFENL
+169 LKSLITSFDLKNSFENL
-183 ERDLTLTTELIEN
+183 DRDLDLTTKLIKQ
-196 SLADTNS
+196 SLSDTTS
-203 STDFQIHALSTL
+203 STDFQIHTLSTL

-226 RIINGEKIFPLVI
+226 RIINGEKISPLVL
-239 ALMHNPKGQL
+239 ALMHNPKGEL
-249 VIDGVLLTEVH
+249 VIDGILLSEID

-283 TFMRSLLPHKPRAEI
+283 TFMRSLLPHKPRAEL
-298 YNMVGLQKHG
+298 YNMIGLQKHG

-322 STDRFRIAP
+322 STDQFRIAP

-352 IKDYFPPPKETSREQ
+352 IKDYFPPPKETSRDQ
-367 IIAKYQLVKQHDRVG
+367 IMAKYQLVKQHDRVG

-391 NVAFPLERVTPELLS
+391 NVAFPLNRFTPQLLAEL
-406 EIQEQCSSLLELSIN
+406 EEHCSSLLEFN
-421 PTGEKELIIKHL
+421 EKEGMDSELVIKHL

-450 PSEVEDGVIQY
+450 PAEIEDGVIQY

-504 CEVRHVPAPR
+504 CEIREVPAPR

-533 FPETYKTFL
+533 FPETYRTFL
-542 LGNDRIKQLLLKH
+542 LGNDQIRDLLLKH
-555 HADLFDPAMWQSYK
+555 HADLFQPAMWQSYK
-569 DRLLSGEIPDFI
+569 NRLLAGEIPDFI
-581 EYDHSLRL
+581 EYDQSLRL
-589 KNIFPQKFS
+589 RNIFPDNF

>member
-11 SQVAFDMA
+11 SQVAYDMA

-29 YSIFREAGKSAK
+29 YSIFREAGRSAK
-41 ESFEKQDWH
+41 QAFENQNWQG
-50 NIRQLLRD
+50 IRQLLRD

-70 AQALEEEFDAH
+70 AQILEDEFDAH
-81 AISDEIWQQVKL
+81 ALSDEIWQQVKL

-114 VTTRILASRYFN
+114 VTTRILASKYFN
-126 NKFIFIRPTISTEY
+126 NKFIFVRPTISTEY

-147 SKPSYRAYYPGDIS
+147 SKPSYRAYYPGDID
-161 GLRAVTRN
+161 GLKPILKN
-169 LLTSFELQNPFENL
+169 LVNSFELNNSFENL
-183 ERDLTLTTELIEN
+183 ERDLNLTTKLIQD
-196 SLADTNS
+196 SLSHTSS

-226 RIINGEKIFPLVI
+226 RIINGEKIFPLVL
-239 ALMHNPKGQL
+239 ALMHNAKGQL
-249 VIDGVLLTEVH
+249 VIDGILLSEVH

-283 TFMRSLLPHKPRAEI
+283 TFMRSLLPHKPRAEL
-298 YNMVGLQKHG
+298 YNMIGLQKHG

-322 STDRFRIAP
+322 STDLFRIAP

-367 IIAKYQLVKQHDRVG
+367 IMAKYQLVKQHDRVG

-391 NVAFPLERVTPELLS
+391 NVAFPLNRFTPELLA
-406 EIQEQCSSLLELSIN
+406 ELREHCSSLLEFNNTES
-421 PTGEKELIIKHL
+421 EQELVIKHL

-450 PSEVEDGVIQY
+450 PQEIEDGVIQY

-504 CEVRHVPAPR
+504 CEIRRVPAPR
-514 NEDDEMA
+514 DDEDEMA

-533 FPETYKTFL
+533 FPETYKAFL
-542 LGNDRIKQLLLKH
+542 LGNDRIRELLLKH
-555 HADLFDPAMWQSYK
+555 HADLFEPSMWQSYK
-569 DRLLSGEIPDFI
+569 DRLLAGEIPDFI
-581 EYDHSLRL
+581 EYDQSLRL
-589 KNIFPQKFS
+589 KHIFPKEFA

>member
-19 QTLLMGFQRH
+19 QTLLQGFMRH
-29 YSIFREAGKSAK
+29 YSIFRDAGRLAK
-41 ESFEKQDWH
+41 EAFENQDWH
-50 NIRQLLRD
+50 GIRQLLRD

-70 AQALEEEFDAH
+70 AHHLEEEFDAH
-81 AISDEIWQQVKL
+81 ALSDEIWQQVKL
-93 HYIGLLSNLHQPELA
+93 HYIGPLSNLHQPELA

-114 VTTRILASRYFN
+114 VTTRILASKYFN
-126 NKFIFIRPTISTEY
+126 NKFIFVRPTISTEY

-147 SKPSYRAYYPGDIS
+147 SKPSYRAYYPGDIQ
-161 GLRAVTRN
+161 GLQPV
-169 LLTSFELQNPFENL
+169 LKSLITSFDLKNPFENL
-183 ERDLTLTTELIEN
+183 DRDLDLTTKLIKE
-196 SLADTNS
+196 SLSSTTS
-203 STDFQIHALSTL
+203 STDFQIHALSTI

-226 RIINGEKIFPLVI
+226 RIINGERISPLVL
-239 ALMHNPKGQL
+239 ALMHNSKGEL
-249 VIDGVLLTEVH
+249 VIDGILLSEVH

-283 TFMRSLLPHKPRAEI
+283 TFMRSLLPHKPRAEL
-298 YNMVGLQKHG
+298 YNMIGLQKHG

-322 STDRFRIAP
+322 STDQFRIAP

-352 IKDYFPPPKETSREQ
+352 IKDYFPPPKETSRNQ
-367 IIAKYQLVKQHDRVG
+367 IMAKYQLVKQHDRVG

-391 NVAFPLERVTPELLS
+391 NVAFPLNRFTPELLA
-406 EIQEQCSSLLELSIN
+406 ELEEHCASLLEFSGGN
-421 PTGEKELIIKHL
+421 DPNAELVIKHL

-450 PSEVEDGVIQY
+450 PAEIEDGVIQY

-504 CEVRHVPAPR
+504 CEIREVPAPR

-542 LGNDRIKQLLLKH
+542 LGNDQIRDLLLKH
-555 HADLFDPAMWQSYK
+555 HADLFQPTMWQSYK
-569 DRLLSGEIPDFI
+569 NRLLAGEIPDFI
-581 EYDHSLRL
+581 EYDQSLRL
-589 KNIFPQKFS
+589 RNIFPDNYR

>member
-19 QTLLMGFQRH
+19 QTLLQGFMRH
-29 YSIFREAGKSAK
+29 YSIFRDAGRLAK
-41 ESFEKQDWH
+41 EAFENQDWH
-50 NIRQLLRD
+50 GIRQLLRD

-70 AQALEEEFDAH
+70 AQNLEDEFDAH
-81 AISDEIWQQVKL
+81 ALSDEIWQQVKL

-114 VTTRILASRYFN
+114 VTTRILASKYFN
-126 NKFIFIRPTISTEY
+126 NKFIFVRPTISTEY

-147 SKPSYRAYYPGDIS
+147 SKPSYRAYYPGDVQ
-161 GLRAVTRN
+161 GLQPV
-169 LLTSFELQNPFENL
+169 LKSLITSFDLKNSFENL
-183 ERDLTLTTELIEN
+183 ERDLDLTTALIKE
-196 SLADTNS
+196 SLSSTTS

-226 RIINGEKIFPLVI
+226 RIINGEKISPVVL

-249 VIDGVLLTEVH
+249 VIDGILLSEVD

-283 TFMRSLLPHKPRAEI
+283 TFMRSLLPHKPRAEL
-298 YNMVGLQKHG
+298 YNMIGLQKHG

-322 STDRFRIAP
+322 STDQFRIAP

-352 IKDYFPPPKETSREQ
+352 IKDYFPPPKETSRDQ
-367 IIAKYQLVKQHDRVG
+367 IMAKYQLVKQHDRVG

-391 NVAFPLERVTPELLS
+391 NVAFPLNRFTPELLT
-406 EIQEQCSSLLELSIN
+406 ELEEHCASLLEFSG
-421 PTGEKELIIKHL
+421 GEGPDAELVIKHL

-450 PSEVEDGVIQY
+450 PTEIEDGVIQY

-504 CEVRHVPAPR
+504 CEIREVPAPR

-542 LGNDRIKQLLLKH
+542 LGNDQIRDLLLKH
-555 HADLFDPAMWQSYK
+555 HPDLFEPTMWQSYK
-569 DRLLSGEIPDFI
+569 NRLLAGEIPDFI
-581 EYDHSLRL
+581 EYDQTLRL
-589 KNIFPQKFS
+589 KNIFPDYYR

>member
-19 QTLLMGFQRH
+19 QTLLQGFMRH
-29 YSIFREAGKSAK
+29 YSIFRDAGRLAK
-41 ESFEKQDWH
+41 AAFENQDWH
-50 NIRQLLRD
+50 GIRQLLRD

-70 AQALEEEFDAH
+70 AHHLEVEFDAP
-81 AISDEIWQQVKL
+81 ALSDEIWQQVKL

-126 NKFIFIRPTISTEY
+126 NKFIFVRPTISTEY

-147 SKPSYRAYYPGDIS
+147 SKPSYRAYYPGDVQ
-161 GLRAVTRN
+161 GLQPV
-169 LLTSFELQNPFENL
+169 LKSLITSFDLKNSFENL
-183 ERDLTLTTELIEN
+183 DRDLDLTAKLIKQ
-196 SLADTNS
+196 SLSDTTS
-203 STDFQIHALSTL
+203 STDFQIHTLSTL

-226 RIINGEKIFPLVI
+226 RIINGEKISPLVL
-239 ALMHNPKGQL
+239 ALMHNPKGEL
-249 VIDGVLLTEVH
+249 VIDGILLSEID

-283 TFMRSLLPHKPRAEI
+283 TFMRSLLPHKPRAEL
-298 YNMVGLQKHG
+298 YNMIGLQKHG

-322 STDRFRIAP
+322 STDQFRIAP

-352 IKDYFPPPKETSREQ
+352 IKDYFPPPKETSRDQ
-367 IIAKYQLVKQHDRVG
+367 IMAKYQLVKQHDRVG

-391 NVAFPLERVTPELLS
+391 NVAFPLNRFTPQLLAEL
-406 EIQEQCSSLLELSIN
+406 EEHCSSLLEFN
-421 PTGEKELIIKHL
+421 EKEGMDSELVIKHL

-450 PSEVEDGVIQY
+450 PAEIEDGVIQY

-504 CEVRHVPAPR
+504 CEIREVPAPR

-542 LGNDRIKQLLLKH
+542 LGNDQIRDLLLKH
-555 HADLFDPAMWQSYK
+555 HADLFQPAMWQSYK
-569 DRLLSGEIPDFI
+569 NRLLAGEIPDFI
-581 EYDHSLRL
+581 EYDQSLRL
-589 KNIFPQKFS
+589 RNIFPDNF